1 MATLKEDK
9 KVASSATSRKGGN
22 TKEVVED
29 TKKAKTHP
37 LIKGARI
44 TEKAAIGA
52 EKGIYTFNVATS
64 ATKNEIKK
72 AIKLIYGVN
81 PVRIAITQITD
92 KKVFRRGK
100 IGTKSGGKKAVVYLK
115 KGDKIAIA

>member
-1 MATLKEDK
+1 MATTTKIK
-9 KVASSATSRKGGN
+9 KNK
-22 TKEVVED
+22 KEVVED
-29 TKKAKTHP
+29 ASKAKTHP

-52 EKGIYTFNVATS
+52 EKGIYTFNVATN

-72 AIKLIYGVN
+72 AIKLIYGVD
-81 PVRIAITQITD
+81 PVRVAITQIQE
-92 KKVFRRGK
+92 KPVFRRGK
-100 IGTKSGGKKAVVYLK
+100 IGTKKGGKKAVVYLK